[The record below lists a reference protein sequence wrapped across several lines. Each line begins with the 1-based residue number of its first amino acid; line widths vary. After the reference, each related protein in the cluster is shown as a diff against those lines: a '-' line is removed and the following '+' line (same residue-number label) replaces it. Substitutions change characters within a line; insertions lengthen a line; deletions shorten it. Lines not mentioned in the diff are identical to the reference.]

1 MIHAARTWIAFAV
14 ALWHWALMLTI
25 QSGSFFLYLMPAGSR
40 PLDAAKYLGT
50 IPFLQAQSLTVTL
63 LLALAAWV
71 LAGHRWARWIV
82 PLLQLAVAAL
92 VLADLVFYRI
102 SLDHLRPSFFEL
114 GANWDPGVGVSSLS
128 QRTDALFYVALSV
141 ALAGQAWLL
150 RLLWRPPVAAP
161 RWQSWGWAAGILFLA
176 GIPAFTSERYFHL
189 NEHLFIA
196 AGRDWAAGSVADSL
210 GRRSHPLKV
219 SQAKLDLSE
228 PPTVDRNPPLAG
240 LAEAAAKQRN
250 GRQPNV
256 VLVVMESVGALNLL
270 TGSDGGPSPL
280 YAPNLARL
288 ARHGVL
294 FDSIYAPAPATARS
308 HTTLHTGGRLLTRGG
323 PRELEQRYQ
332 GAMLGRSMQQLGY
345 NTAVFSSQRT
355 DVEAMDAILE
365 QGGYH
370 RFQTIE
376 RDVANL
382 DPANL
387 IHSWGA
393 REEYTVGLIEK
404 WVEEKKG
411 AGQPFYL
418 EYINAAS
425 HHPYGAPADYRAP
438 FAGKDDRSLYLNSIH
453 YTDSAVGY
461 LVAMLAR
468 KGLLDDTVIAVTG
481 DHGEAFGDRH
491 RMNALHKNFIYEE
504 NVRSFLLMIDPRWGL
519 PQTLRP
525 ARIGSNGD
533 IMPTLLAYL
542 QAPDMTLAGR
552 NLLAETFEARP
563 VHFFKNARPE
573 QWGLRDGK
581 WKFIAEI
588 RSGRAELYDMVSD
601 PGEQRNLADQH
612 RERVDKYAAQCEEW
626 FLSSDQEYTERLE
639 NYRPPGGR
647 KLGLAE
653 SFRPGPK
660 LQALGVRRSGRFTE
674 AAHVK
679 AQERAIVWTR
689 WAEGRR
695 HAARWQWSSPS
706 GVVWTSQMSVDAE
719 WTDTYSV
726 FPGALPMERGSW
738 TVTLVEPAP
747 AGLQSH
753 LIVD

>member
-1 MIHAARTWIAFAV
+1 
-14 ALWHWALMLTI
+14 
-25 QSGSFFLYLMPAGSR
+25 
-40 PLDAAKYLGT
+40 
-50 IPFLQAQSLTVTL
+50 
-63 LLALAAWV
+63 
-71 LAGHRWARWIV
+71 
-82 PLLQLAVAAL
+82 LQLAVAAL
-92 VLADLVFYRI
+92 VLTDLVFYRI

-114 GANWDPGVGVSSLS
+114 GTNWHPGVGLSSLS
-128 QRTDALFYVALSV
+128 QRTDALFYLALFI
-141 ALAGQAWLL
+141 ALAGGAWLV

-161 RWQSWGWAAGILFLA
+161 RWQGWGWAAGILLLA
-176 GIPAFTSERYFHL
+176 GIPSFTSERYFHL
-189 NEHLFIA
+189 NEHLFIVA
-196 AGRDWAAGSVADSL
+196 ARDWAAGNLSASL
-210 GRRSHPLKV
+210 GHRRGAVKLALK
-219 SQAKLDLSE
+219 E
-228 PPTVDRNPPLAG
+228 PPNVDHNPQLAG
-240 LAEAAAKQRN
+240 LAAAAAKLRN

-270 TGSDGGPSPL
+270 TQAGGGPSPV

-294 FDSIYAPAPATARS
+294 FDSVYVPAPATARS
-308 HTTLHTGGRLLTRGG
+308 HTTLHTGGRVLTRGG
-323 PRELEQRYQ
+323 PREMEQRYQ
-332 GAMLGRSMQQLGY
+332 GAMLGRSMRQLGY

-355 DVEAMDAILE
+355 DVEGMDAILD
-365 QGGYH
+365 QGGYD

-404 WVEEKKG
+404 WVEEKKA
-411 AGQPFYL
+411 AGQPFYV

-438 FAGKDDRSLYLNSIH
+438 FSDKDDRSQYLNSLH

-491 RMNALHKNFIYEE
+491 KMNTLHKNFIYEE
-504 NVRSFLLMIDPRWGL
+504 NVRSFLLLMDPRWGL
-519 PQTLRP
+519 QQMLRP
-525 ARIGSNGD
+525 SRIGSNGD

-542 QAPDMTLAGR
+542 QAPDPTLAGR
-552 NLLAETFEARP
+552 NLLAETFEAQP

-588 RSGRAELYDMVSD
+588 RSGRAELYDLMSD
-601 PGEQRNLADQH
+601 PGEQRNLAGQH
-612 RERVDKYAAQCEEW
+612 RERAEQYAGKCEEW
-626 FLSSDQEYTERLE
+626 FLSADQEYTARLE

-647 KLGLAE
+647 KLGLTE
-653 SFRPGPK
+653 SFQPGPK
-660 LQALGVRRSGRFTE
+660 LLALGVQRGGRFTE
-674 AAHVK
+674 AARVK

-689 WAEGRR
+689 WAEGRS
-695 HAARWQWSSPS
+695 HTARWQWRSPS
-706 GVVWTSQMSVDAE
+706 GVLWNSQMSVDAE

-726 FPGALPMERGSW
+726 FPGALPMERGNW
-738 TVTLVEPAP
+738 TVTLMEPAP
-747 AGLQSH
+747 ARLLTR